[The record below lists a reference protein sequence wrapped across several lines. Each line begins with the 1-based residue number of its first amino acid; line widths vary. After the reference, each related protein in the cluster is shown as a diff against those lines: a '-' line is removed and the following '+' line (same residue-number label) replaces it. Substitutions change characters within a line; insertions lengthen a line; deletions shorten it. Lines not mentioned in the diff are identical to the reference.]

1 MICLTFTFM
10 CAVIGVWFSY
20 SMPAYCHG
28 VEWNNAVNSH
38 HHRFPHHL
46 DEKEAM
52 LTGKSRHLLGEYPR
66 TGVMAPTEGRED
78 QLKTKAA
85 RAGAKVAMTTG
96 KIRKGG

>member
-1 MICLTFTFM
+1 M
-10 CAVIGVWFSY
+10 
-20 SMPAYCHG
+20 
-28 VEWNNAVNSH
+28 
-38 HHRFPHHL
+38 RFPHHL

-66 TGVMAPTEGRED
+66 TGLMAPTEGREV

-85 RAGAKVAMTTG
+85 RAGAKAAMTTG